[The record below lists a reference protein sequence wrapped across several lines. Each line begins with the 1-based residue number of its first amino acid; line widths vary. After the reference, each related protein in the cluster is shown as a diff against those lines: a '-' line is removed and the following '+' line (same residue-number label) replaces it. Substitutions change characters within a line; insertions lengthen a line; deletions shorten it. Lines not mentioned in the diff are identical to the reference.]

1 MKLGRRIADRVLIF
15 LSGAAVIIAIV
26 PLLSIVIDVTSKGIS
41 AININFFTE
50 ITPLANTPGGGMGNA
65 IQGTLILVAFA
76 ALIGIPIGL
85 FSGIYTSEY
94 GNNWY
99 GSTIRFLGD
108 VLAGIPTIVTGILVY
123 ALVVIPLHGFSVIA
137 GSVALGTIMIP
148 IVSNTSSQAM
158 KTVPNSIRE
167 ASTALGSTRWRTT
180 LEVVVNAKG
189 GIATACLLA
198 IARITGETAPLI
210 LTSGISTNWF
220 VGLNQ
225 PVGSLPY
232 FVYYFAK
239 SPFQNWQNLAWGAAL
254 ILMVIVLGI
263 NLAVRVVTRGKR
275 AYA

>member
-1 MKLGRRIADRVLIF
+1 MRLRRRIVDRALIF
-15 LSGAAVIIAIV
+15 LSAAAVIIAVV

-50 ITPLANTPGGGMGNA
+50 ITPLANAPGGGMGNA
-65 IQGTLILVAFA
+65 IQGTLILA
-76 ALIGIPIGL
+76 ALSAMLGIPIGL

-99 GSTIRFLGD
+99 GSAVRFLGD
-108 VLAGIPTIVTGILVY
+108 VLAGIPSIVTGVLVY
-123 ALVVIPLHGFSVIA
+123 ALIVIPLHGFSVIA
-137 GSVALGTIMIP
+137 GSIALGTIMIP
-148 IVSNTSSQAM
+148 IVSNTSSQAL
-158 KTVPNSIRE
+158 KSVPNSIRE
-167 ASTALGSTRWRTT
+167 ASTALGSRRWRTT

-198 IARITGETAPLI
+198 IARTTGETAPLI

-239 SPFQNWQNLAWGAAL
+239 SPFANWQNLAWGAAL

-263 NLAVRVVTRGKR
+263 NIAVRVVTRGKR
-275 AYA
+275 AYS